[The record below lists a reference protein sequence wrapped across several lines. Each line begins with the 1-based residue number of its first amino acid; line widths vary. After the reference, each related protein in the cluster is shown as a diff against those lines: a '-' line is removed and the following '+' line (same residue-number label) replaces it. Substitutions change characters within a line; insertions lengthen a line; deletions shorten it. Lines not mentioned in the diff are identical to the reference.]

1 MANQVD
7 VCIIGGGIMGL
18 FCALELSNNGKTVRI
33 IDKLFTGSSRYNI
46 GDALLQGHDETKLP
60 FLKMAHDA
68 WEAAEKDNDVDMG
81 FEKRGSAFLA
91 YNEQDA
97 ERFKAEVKDDNA
109 HGFDSVVYEDDINK
123 LCKFLGVSSL
133 PDEVI
138 GAKISSDDN
147 IVDTGKALDALRQL
161 LIKNGV
167 LFWGSDEVSDF
178 TTEGDKIVSVST
190 NTGETC
196 IAKEYLITAGVWSNK
211 LLQMVGV
218 SIPMRPARCH
228 LLQVSPNGT
237 VPEKLIVKRFS
248 TGDIIVKYQHSGQ
261 VLVSYTGA
269 MDQAQATWN
278 NAVDDEAVEW
288 VVSQLPTMLKG
299 LSSPVVNNIST
310 ITLAITQDGCPF
322 IGKVGKYNNLTVAI
336 GFSGK
341 SYAYSAGVSKATD
354 AIISGKDFE
363 PDINLFKVD
372 REIKPIETNLGKQED
387 VTMVVGDKPEADSD
401 VTMVVGDKPEADKD
415 ISMELGDKPESKD
428 EDVTMELGD
437 KPEADSDVTMELG
450 DKPEADSD
458 VTMVVGDKPEADKDI
473 SMEVEGESALTNEKE
488 EDDDSFKAEDGT
500 SLGKKETKN
509 DTKMTVEGG
518 TALNA
523 DVTENESVFESDGAE
538 NTALGQKEQEN
549 TPSFVRDDEDATT
562 NLDKAEPKTELV
574 VEGETA
580 LTEKEEN
587 KTELVIEGEGSALGN
602 KEEIKQAKGKLEVD
616 ENSNLGLGA
625 KKQEDKPTENINK
638 PVDETSSENTV
649 EEPEKEYE
657 EIEEEE
663 ESRLGLGAKND
674 KPKKAKGKLKVD
686 ETSNLGLGAKRE
698 PKKAKGTIVY
708 D

>member
-415 ISMELGDKPESKD
+415 ISME
-428 EDVTMELGD
+428 
-437 KPEADSDVTMELG
+437 
-450 DKPEADSD
+450 
-458 VTMVVGDKPEADKDI
+458 
-473 SMEVEGESALTNEKE
+473 VEGESALTNEKE